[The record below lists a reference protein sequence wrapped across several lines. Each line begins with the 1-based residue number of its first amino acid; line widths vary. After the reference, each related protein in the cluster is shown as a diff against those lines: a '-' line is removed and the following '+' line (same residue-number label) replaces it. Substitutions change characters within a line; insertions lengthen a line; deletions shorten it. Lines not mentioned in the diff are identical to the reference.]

1 MQKLQ
6 IELPKKHFLLSD
18 VEIEGYHVWLM
29 EETFFYQP
37 VKCKKKTYDN
47 IQKVTNGWRNDYT
60 IGFLLDYNCL
70 KDHEKLIITELIKHQ
85 WLDADPKEYKQIN
98 FTGTLKANATLVYNF
113 DEAKESVLDF

>member
-1 MQKLQ
+1 MIDGRDL
-6 IELPKKHFLLSD
+6 
-18 VEIEGYHVWLM
+18 
-29 EETFFYQP
+29 FYQP

-98 FTGTLKANATLVYNF
+98 FTETLKENATLVYKF